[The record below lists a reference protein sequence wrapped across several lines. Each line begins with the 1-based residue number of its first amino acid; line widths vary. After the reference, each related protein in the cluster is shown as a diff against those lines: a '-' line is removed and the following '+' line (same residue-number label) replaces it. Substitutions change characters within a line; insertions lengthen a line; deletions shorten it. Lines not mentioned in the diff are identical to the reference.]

1 MSATSRVWL
10 SLGLSLIFHTAVAA
24 PAATPDARFDTL
36 AKSYLDELVKARPH
50 VATELGIHTEDAR
63 LDDLSTAGRA
73 RDLLRIGRWQKR
85 LVAVDAK
92 ALSPSR
98 QRDLTML
105 RAAVDAQRF
114 ELDKVQSWRHWPG
127 HYTQLASAS
136 IYTLIKRTF
145 ALPEQRLQAVIA
157 RERQIPGMLRAGA
170 TQLGEVPRVAL
181 DITLDQMPGMI
192 DFFRS
197 DVPRAFVDVK
207 DAKLVGQLQ
216 LVTKE
221 VVAALVDYERFLR
234 SEIAPRA
241 DAPFALGEA
250 RYKEKLRLEEMV
262 DEPLDS
268 LLARGEAELHRLQAE
283 LLTTAAKVDAK
294 RDPRQVLLESQA
306 QHATAANLLTHVSS
320 RLAGLRAFLVDH
332 DLVTVPS
339 PVMPRVEETPAFM
352 RATTLASM
360 ETPGPFEAT
369 ATEAYFNVTLPD
381 PKWSAAEAESYLRGA
396 FSNGVVDVTA
406 VHEAFPG
413 HYIQFLWL
421 PKSSSLVRKVEGAG
435 SNIEGWAHYC
445 EQMMLDEGY
454 GDGAPSLRLAQLQDA
469 LLRAARYVV
478 GIRMHTR
485 GMTLPE
491 AIEFFQKEGYQ
502 DKSVATMEARRGAG
516 DPTYLVYT
524 LGKLEILR
532 LREDYKKKLGANYTI
547 KKFHDAFLAEGTLP
561 LPLVR
566 DALLH

>member
-1 MSATSRVWL
+1 MRAALVLLVW
-10 SLGLSLIFHTAVAA
+10 SSVVVAA
-24 PAATPDARFDTL
+24 PVGGADTKFDTMV
-36 AKSYLDELVKARPH
+36 KSYLDELVRARPH
-50 VATELGIHTEDAR
+50 VATELGIHTQDKQ
-63 LDDLSTAGRA
+63 LDNLSAAGRA
-73 RDLLRIGRWQKR
+73 ADLARIMRWQKR
-85 LVAVDAK
+85 LTAVADTT
-92 ALSPSR
+92 LSESR
-98 QRDLTML
+98 RRDLSML
-105 RAAVDAQRF
+105 RSAVAAQRF
-114 ELDKVQSWRHWPG
+114 ELEKVQTWRHWPG
-127 HYTQLASAS
+127 HYPGLASGS

-145 ALPEQRLQAVIA
+145 ASPEVRLAAVIA
-157 RERQIPGMLRAGA
+157 RERQIPAMLRAGA
-170 TQLGEVPRVAL
+170 SQLGEVPRVAL
-181 DITLDQMPGMI
+181 DITLDQMPGII
-192 DFFRS
+192 DFFRT
-197 DVPRAFVDVK
+197 DVPAAFTDVK
-207 DAKLVGQLQ
+207 DVTLRAQLG
-216 LVTKE
+216 LVTKQ
-221 VVAALVDYERFLR
+221 VIAALADYERFLR
-234 SEIAPRA
+234 AEIAPVA
-241 DAPFALGEA
+241 NAPFALGEA
-250 RYKEKLRLEEMV
+250 KYREKLKLEEMV
-262 DEPLDS
+262 DEPLEP
-268 LLARGEAELHRLQAE
+268 LLARGEAELHRLQSE
-283 LLTTAAKVDAK
+283 LVATAAKIDAR
-294 RDPRQVLLESQA
+294 RDPRQVLLDSQA
-306 QHATAANLLTHVSS
+306 KHAPASGLLSHVSS
-320 RLAGLRAFLVDH
+320 RLAGLRAFLVEH

-360 ETPGPFEAT
+360 ETPGPFEAS

-396 FSNGVVDVTA
+396 FSDGVVDVTS

-413 HYIQFLWL
+413 HYVQFLWL
-421 PKSSSLVRKVEGAG
+421 PKITSMVRKIEGAG

-478 GIRMHTR
+478 GIRMHTK

-532 LREDYKKKLGANYTI
+532 LREDYKNKLGAAFTM

-561 LPLVR
+561 LPLIR
-566 DALLH
+566 EAMLGKP

>member
-1 MSATSRVWL
+1 MGATSRVGLW
-10 SLGLSLIFHTAVAA
+10 LGLCAFAGSAVAA
-24 PAATPDARFDTL
+24 PLGPDARFDAL

-50 VATELGIHTEDAR
+50 VATELGIHTQDAR
-63 LDDLSTAGRA
+63 LDDLSAAGRA
-73 RDLLRIGRWQKR
+73 RDLARIGRWQKR
-85 LVAVDAK
+85 LVTIDAK
-92 ALSPSR
+92 QLTAAR
-98 QRDLTML
+98 QRDLSML
-105 RAAVDAQRF
+105 RSAVDAQRF

-145 ALPEQRLQAVIA
+145 ASPEARLASVLA

-170 TQLGEVPRVAL
+170 TQLGEVSRVAL
-181 DITLDQMPGMI
+181 DITLDQMAGMI

-207 DAKLVGQLQ
+207 DQKLLGQLQ

-221 VVAALVDYERFLR
+221 VIAALSEYERFLKT
-234 SEIAPRA
+234 EIAPGA

-250 RYKEKLRLEEMV
+250 RYREKLRLEEMV

-268 LLARGEAELHRLQAE
+268 LLQRGEAELHRLQAE

-294 RDPRQVLLESQA
+294 RDPRQVLLDSQA
-306 QHATAANLLTHVSS
+306 QHASAANLITHVNS
-320 RLAGLRAFLVDH
+320 RLSGLRAFLVEH

-396 FSNGVVDVTA
+396 FSNGVVDVTS

-413 HYIQFLWL
+413 HYVQFLWL

-454 GDGAPSLRLAQLQDA
+454 GDGAASLRLAQLQDA

-491 AIEFFQKEGYQ
+491 AIELFQKEGYQ

-532 LREDYKKKLGANYTI
+532 LREDYKKKLGDGYTI

-566 DALLH
+566 EALLH